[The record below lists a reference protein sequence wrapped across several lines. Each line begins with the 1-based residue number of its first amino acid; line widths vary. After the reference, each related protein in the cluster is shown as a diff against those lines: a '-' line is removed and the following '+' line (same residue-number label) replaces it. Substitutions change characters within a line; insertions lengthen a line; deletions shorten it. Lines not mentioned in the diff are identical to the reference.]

1 MRIAII
7 SDIHGNPIALDAVL
21 EHINGAVDQ
30 YLFLGDYAAIGFDPA
45 GVLERITALPDAIFI
60 RGNTDRYIVTGER
73 PSPQPKAVFENPEL
87 LPVVMGIDAEFVWA
101 KGYLAATG
109 WLDWLA
115 DLPLDHRLTL
125 PNGARL
131 LAVHTAPGRDEGDG
145 FHIDMSDEEL
155 ATMVKDS
162 RADIV
167 TVGHYHRPLERM
179 VDGIHCINAA
189 SVSNPQPG
197 DRRASYVTIDANAD
211 SYAVNFHRVDYDY
224 QAVIDSLYRVRHP
237 VADYIAAFWNNP

>member
-1 MRIAII
+1 MIKARKLRHATFATPDLQRTVEYYTHVLGLVAVA
-7 SDIHGNPIALDAVL
+7 SDKS
-21 EHINGAVDQ
+21 
-30 YLFLGDYAAIGFDPA
+30 AAS
-45 GVLERITALPDAIFI
+45 L
-60 RGNTDRYIVTGER
+60 
-73 PSPQPKAVFENPEL
+73 
-87 LPVVMGIDAEFVWA
+87 
-101 KGYLAATG
+101 ATG
-109 WLDWLA
+109 VGDVALHLKVGPEA
-115 DLPLDHRLTL
+115 NCTGLTFE
-125 PNGARL
+125 
-131 LAVHTAPGRDEGDG
+131 VAP
-145 FHIDMSDEEL
+145 DEEL

-167 TVGHYHRPLERM
+167 TVGHYHRPMERM